1 MACSINYMP
10 PHSNVR
16 CQQSQLSIS
25 ITIIETILAK
35 VEHGKPIAISP
46 ELGNCAQGHLFSAL
60 AKLCGRREYRTGNE
74 LEEVLRGSMRLDNVV
89 EQESLFFG
97 LDTSRWRLGCCLV

>member
-16 CQQSQLSIS
+16 CEQSQLSIS
-25 ITIIETILAK
+25 IAVTEAILAE
-35 VEHGKPIAISP
+35 VEDGKPVAISS

-60 AKLCGRREYRTGNE
+60 AKLRGWGEYRARNE
-74 LEEVLRGSMRLDNVV
+74 LEEVLGSSMCLDNVV

-97 LDTSRWRLGCCLV
+97 LDTSWGRLGCCLA